1 MAEIADT
8 IVDPARASIRDQD
21 RQVRLE
27 HRESLAESL
36 TKWHRRNRYYYGEL
50 ERLYRMHV
58 AVGSTVLHVG
68 CGIGDLLAAV
78 RPSEGLGIDLSA
90 KVVDIARGRHEG
102 LRFERGD
109 PEDFRLDQT
118 FDYILLDS
126 ALADMGDIQACL
138 ECIRRVCDPTTR
150 LVMSY
155 YNALWEPVLQF
166 ASRVG
171 LRRPTGQA
179 NWLGPEDF
187 DNLLKLAGFE
197 AVYSSE
203 ETLLPVRVPG
213 LNVLMNRFLGRFWP
227 FRWVALTKL
236 VVARPLGPPADAE
249 RMTCTVVIPTRN
261 ERGNIAEAIARLP
274 KLGAHTEVMFVD
286 GNSTDGTAD
295 EIERVMAANPDM
307 DIKLIHQG
315 DGVGKGDA
323 VRKGFEAAQGDVLM
337 ILDADLT
344 VPPEDLPRFFRAI
357 QEGMGEFI
365 NGTRLVYPMEKDAM
379 RFLNKVG
386 NRFFSLVFTWILGQ
400 RLRDTL
406 CGTKVLTRR
415 NYQKIAANRS
425 YFGDFDPFGDFDL
438 IFGAA
443 KADLKI
449 AEIPVRYRAR
459 TYGTT
464 NISRFRHGLL
474 LLKMSWVAFKRL
486 KLRIAASQTT

>member
-1 MAEIADT
+1 
-8 IVDPARASIRDQD
+8 
-21 RQVRLE
+21 
-27 HRESLAESL
+27 
-36 TKWHRRNRYYYGEL
+36 
-50 ERLYRMHV
+50 
-58 AVGSTVLHVG
+58 
-68 CGIGDLLAAV
+68 
-78 RPSEGLGIDLSA
+78 
-90 KVVDIARGRHEG
+90 
-102 LRFERGD
+102 
-109 PEDFRLDQT
+109 
-118 FDYILLDS
+118 
-126 ALADMGDIQACL
+126 
-138 ECIRRVCDPTTR
+138 
-150 LVMSY
+150 MSY
-155 YNALWEPVLQF
+155 YSALWEPVLRF
-166 ASRVG
+166 GSRVG
-171 LRRPTGQA
+171 LRRPSGQA

-187 DNLLKLAGFE
+187 DNLLKLSGFE
-197 AVYSSE
+197 AVCVSE
-203 ETLLPVRVPG
+203 ENLLPVRVPG
-213 LNVLMNRFLGRFWP
+213 LNTFMNRFVGRFWP
-227 FRWVALTKL
+227 FRYLSLTRL

-274 KLGAHTEVMFVD
+274 KLGAHTELMFVD

-295 EIERVMAANPDM
+295 EVQRLMAANPDM

-323 VRKGFEAAQGDVLM
+323 VRQGFAVAQGDVLM

-344 VPPEDLPRFFRAI
+344 VPPEDLPRFFKAI
-357 QEGMGEFI
+357 QDGTGEFI

-379 RFLNKVG
+379 RFLNKLG
-386 NRFFSLVFTWILGQ
+386 NRFFSLLFTWMLGQ

-415 NYQKIAANRS
+415 NYQRIAANRS

-438 IFGAA
+438 IFGAV

-474 LLKMSWVAFKRL
+474 LLQMSWVAFKRL
-486 KLRIAASQTT
+486 KLRIAASQAT